1 MIPCKIL
8 IIDDDT
14 DDVEILADAFTR
26 SGVEAVHYAHTAM
39 QAFMYLEGVK
49 DPENL
54 PHLIV
59 TDHYLPGITGSEFLK
74 DLKGM
79 ERYKHIPVVVL
90 STIKT
95 EAQIEKY
102 RQMGA
107 EDYLKKP
114 GTYEEY
120 LTVAKYIASKLPEK
134 ECEGEAGEAGR
145 N

>member
-1 MIPCKIL
+1 MNPCKIL

-26 SGVEAVHYAHTAM
+26 SGVDSVHYVHTAM
-39 QAFMYLEGVK
+39 QAFMYLESVK
-49 DPENL
+49 DQEQL
-54 PHLIV
+54 PKLIV
-59 TDHYLPGITGSEFLK
+59 TDHYLPGITGPEFLK

-79 ERYKHIPVVVL
+79 KRYKHIPVVVL

-95 EAQIEKY
+95 DAQIENY

-114 GTYEEY
+114 VTYDEY
-120 LTVAKYIASKLPEK
+120 LEVAKYLAEKLPEE
-134 ECEGEAGEAGR
+134 ECDREPGEVQS
-145 N
+145 